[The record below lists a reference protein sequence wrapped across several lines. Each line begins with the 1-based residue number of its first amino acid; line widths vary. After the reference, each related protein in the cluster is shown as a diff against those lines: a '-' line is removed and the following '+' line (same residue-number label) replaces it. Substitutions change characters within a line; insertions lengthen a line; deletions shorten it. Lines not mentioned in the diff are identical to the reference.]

1 MAVDMHQFDKRFA
14 PNGRAYQKPVLRA
27 RDHEI
32 IRWHLLGYKNVDI
45 AERLGV
51 TPTTI
56 SITLNSAVA
65 REYMRWLGGARDHSA
80 VDMSRQL
87 TDCAPEAFEFLQDGV
102 LRNENAPIHLR
113 AKTANDLLGL
123 AGFVRPQRIQVS
135 GSIAHITPEDIA
147 EIKKRAAL
155 AAAEC
160 GLLLESPVE
169 DAVFSE
175 LPQTNSVDS
184 QVSTQAGQGT
194 LGSGEATEL
203 LSPLGGDD
211 SDNGDCKLE
220 GGA

>member
-1 MAVDMHQFDKRFA
+1 VSVDLHHFDKRFA
-14 PNGRAYQKPVLRA
+14 PDGRAYQKPLLRA

-32 IRWHLLGYKNVDI
+32 IRWHLLGYKNVEI
-45 AERLGV
+45 AARLGV

-65 REYMRWLGGARDHSA
+65 REYIRMLGGVRDCSA
-80 VDMSRQL
+80 VDMSAQL
-87 TDCAPEAFEFLQDGV
+87 TGLAPRCMEFLRDDV
-102 LRNENAPIHLR
+102 LENENAPIHLR

-160 GLLLESPVE
+160 GLLLESAPIE
-169 DAVFSE
+169 EAEFQEIKDAANGQSKCESSPIESQAISE
-175 LPQTNSVDS
+175 E
-184 QVSTQAGQGT
+184 
-194 LGSGEATEL
+194 GEA
-203 LSPLGGDD
+203 LSKTQ
-211 SDNGDCKLE
+211 DNDARRLE
-220 GGA
+220 GLF